1 MIRIIYIVEL
11 KFSVIGTIIDFPYS
25 HILQQNLQNFFNHI
39 KPRLSHE
46 QLNDWVIEF
55 HINPTN
61 IYWLE
66 TQEYSKSFLGVYKR
80 GITYPKIKRKIFS
93 VIIPIPNS
101 NQISWGLPEERY
113 LHRPKANPNNF
124 FLTEFS
130 TKGFTDLEDY
140 FLESAKEAISIF
152 LNKGFKIQGI
162 NLKFDI
168 VDVRKEK

>member
-25 HILQQNLQNFFNHI
+25 HILQQNLQNFFDHI

-46 QLNDWVIEF
+46 QLKDWVIEF

-80 GITYPKIKRKIFS
+80 GITYPKIKRKIFQLS
-93 VIIPIPNS
+93 YQFLIAIKYLGGYQRKGTFIGLKRILII
-101 NQISWGLPEERY
+101 
-113 LHRPKANPNNF
+113 F
-124 FLTEFS
+124 FLLNIALR
-130 TKGFTDLEDY
+130 DLR
-140 FLESAKEAISIF
+140 I
-152 LNKGFKIQGI
+152 
-162 NLKFDI
+162 
-168 VDVRKEK
+168 

>member
-1 MIRIIYIVEL
+1 MHLLILLIRIIYIVEL

-66 TQEYSKSFLGVYKR
+66 TQEDSKSFLGVYKR

-101 NQISWGLPEERY
+101 NQISWGHQRKSTFIGLKRI
-113 LHRPKANPNNF
+113 LIIF
-124 FLTEFS
+124 FLLNLALR
-130 TKGFTDLEDY
+130 DLR
-140 FLESAKEAISIF
+140 I
-152 LNKGFKIQGI
+152 
-162 NLKFDI
+162 
-168 VDVRKEK
+168 

>member
-1 MIRIIYIVEL
+1 MEL

-66 TQEYSKSFLGVYKR
+66 TQEDSKSFLGVYKR

-101 NQISWGLPEERY
+101 NQISWGCLLYTSDAADE
-113 LHRPKANPNNF
+113 L
-124 FLTEFS
+124 
-130 TKGFTDLEDY
+130 
-140 FLESAKEAISIF
+140 
-152 LNKGFKIQGI
+152 
-162 NLKFDI
+162 
-168 VDVRKEK
+168 